1 MPHMFNVQG
10 TVLLSKSFF
19 FSVKS
24 ITMLIWILLAFVFF
38 VMLAGGGYFAYT
50 KYGKKDSAGS
60 AGSAGSTLEV
70 TENGASVTENYRI
83 MPKQERYIQLP
94 EVYTCY
100 GNEPRDYCSAYDKND
115 GMAYVYDVSLAN
127 ITGPEYT
134 ECPGGGHD
142 CWYTEKFDN
151 EGTLIAFTNKQGES
165 MLDKMADDLWSDKL
179 NMEHQMI
186 KEITNH
192 MEMKDG
198 KLITKKTFGG
208 GEQALQI
215 GDVVKP
221 TVLPGSLYFLVL
233 LVAMKKAGMEKPSR
247 IVLNIKGARDLF
259 NNALPRSSGPPPP
272 QPQPGPT
279 I

>member
-1 MPHMFNVQG
+1 MF
-10 TVLLSKSFF
+10 
-19 FSVKS
+19 
-24 ITMLIWILLAFVFF
+24 IWILLAFVFF
-38 VMLAGGGYFAYT
+38 VVLAGGGYFAYT
-50 KYGKKDSAGS
+50 KYGKKDSADSSDSSDSTGP
-60 AGSAGSTLEV
+60 AGSTLEV
-70 TENGASVTENYRI
+70 TEDGASVTENYRI

-94 EVYTCY
+94 DVFSCY

-127 ITGPEYT
+127 ITGPQYT

-179 NMEHQMI
+179 NMEHEMMKQV
-186 KEITNH
+186 TSVV
-192 MEMKDG
+192 EMKDG
-198 KLITKKTFGG
+198 KLIAKKTFGK
-208 GEQALQI
+208 GEQTLQI

-221 TVLPGSLYFLVL
+221 SVLPGSLYFLVL
-233 LVAMKKAGMEKPSR
+233 LIAMKKAGMEKPSR

-259 NNALPRSSGPPPP
+259 NNALPKS
-272 QPQPGPT
+272 
-279 I
+279 